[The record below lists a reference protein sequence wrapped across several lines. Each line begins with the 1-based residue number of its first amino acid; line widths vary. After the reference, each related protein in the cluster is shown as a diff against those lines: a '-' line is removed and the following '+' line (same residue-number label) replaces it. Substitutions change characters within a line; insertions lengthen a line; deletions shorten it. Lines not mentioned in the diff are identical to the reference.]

1 MRLQKSTGRLNLVS
15 KRREEERVTG
25 ETEIMNGWN
34 EQIAMAI
41 AAGEGLLLLILF
53 IWLGLVASKLRKLK
67 VAHHKLIGDTG
78 VNNMEEVMNKM
89 HERLSSLNHLQNE
102 QGERLVQHEKR
113 LSSLKGRISVHRFNA
128 FSDSGSDLS
137 FSVAFVNEDQD
148 GVVITGIHGREQT
161 FLYAKPIDKGQ
172 SAYMLTPEEKTAINL
187 AMQKG

>member
-1 MRLQKSTGRLNLVS
+1 
-15 KRREEERVTG
+15 
-25 ETEIMNGWN
+25 MNGWN
-34 EQIAMAI
+34 DQIAMAI

-53 IWLGLVASKLRKLK
+53 IWLGVYASKLRKLK
-67 VAHHKLIGDTG
+67 SAHHKLMGETG
-78 VNNMEEVMNKM
+78 VNNMEDVMHVL
-89 HERLSSLNHLQNE
+89 HERLSALEHNQNN
-102 QGERLVQHEKR
+102 QGEKLVQHEKR

-137 FSVAFVNEDQD
+137 FSIAFVNDDQD
-148 GVVITGIHGREQT
+148 GVVITGIHGREQM